1 MADLFSHQIKDS
13 EEKYYLT
20 AALPEFRSASQRFF
34 PFPMAVSLEKE
45 PDLLYLATL
54 SRRLSRPGDMW
65 ACMLR
70 YVDLRLAAR
79 RTVDAAAYELWDQAF
94 CAVTE
99 PRRRDLAFLKP
110 VIRRL
115 ERHFNGDHATGSS
128 VRSSPSVEGGS
139 VSGGSVSGE
148 SVFGGSVAGGGDDGG
163 GDGRRG
169 GSRNQGNSN
178 SATPVA
184 VVLGKLHAVIKA
196 TDGVGDELERI
207 CFETLRRLDQLAKLP
222 GGTDA
227 AKVANSKLRGDALRH
242 LSLSGY
248 ELSKGRSITRRMT
261 KAYQAATR
269 HARWKLVPVDPLR
282 MNLAINY
289 SIALAT
295 VNGDYD
301 GARQISKLAFEEAV
315 EMVSGLGEG
324 PYQVR
329 RQGARTAASVR
340 FKSCEILTCGGS
352 LK

>member
-1 MADLFSHQIKDS
+1 MAEMFSHQIKDS

-20 AALPEFRSASQRFF
+20 ASLPEFRSASQRFF

-115 ERHFNGDHATGSS
+115 ERHFNVDHATGSS
-128 VRSSPSVEGGS
+128 VGSSPSVEGGS

-148 SVFGGSVAGGGDDGG
+148 SVSGGSVAGGGDGGGDGRL

-178 SATPVA
+178 SATP
-184 VVLGKLHAVIKA
+184 LG
-196 TDGVGDELERI
+196 
-207 CFETLRRLDQLAKLP
+207 
-222 GGTDA
+222 A
-227 AKVANSKLRGDALRH
+227 AG
-242 LSLSGY
+242 
-248 ELSKGRSITRRMT
+248 GRSSNRTSTSAHPQQGQRSDP
-261 KAYQAATR
+261 
-269 HARWKLVPVDPLR
+269 HARPHQHPPQSRDSQHSHPLR
-282 MNLAINY
+282 PTPRCMK
-289 SIALAT
+289 
-295 VNGDYD
+295 
-301 GARQISKLAFEEAV
+301 QE
-315 EMVSGLGEG
+315 
-324 PYQVR
+324 
-329 RQGARTAASVR
+329 
-340 FKSCEILTCGGS
+340 S
-352 LK
+352 LKS